1 MTVNITLLGGNVMK
15 DLLKKKEKAFPYLMC
30 LPVLLLFT
38 LFITLPFINGLWISF
53 HRWDGFSPMKWI
65 GLKNYRFVLTDEIF
79 WKAISNTFIYAFFVT
94 LIKNIIGLG
103 LAIILAKKIRFRT
116 AFRTAVYM
124 PVTFSYVV
132 VGILWVWILNPNFGL
147 LNHFLRALGLDFL
160 IRGWLSEPRYA
171 LASVIGVDIWK
182 WIGFHMVLYL
192 AGIQAIPKQLY
203 EAAEIDGASAWQ
215 RFCHVTI
222 PQLNSTI
229 IVNVLLSITG
239 AFVANYDIVKL
250 MTDGG
255 PFHSTEVS
263 LTYIVSTAFRYSSVG
278 KANAMSMILFLLV
291 LVFGL
296 LQLKIMTRED
306 VYE

>member
-1 MTVNITLLGGNVMK
+1 MRVNINLLGGNVMK

-30 LPVLLLFT
+30 LPALLLFT

-192 AGIQAIPKQLY
+192 AVQAIQNSFMKPLKSTGPVPGRGFATLP
-203 EAAEIDGASAWQ
+203 S
-215 RFCHVTI
+215 
-222 PQLNSTI
+222 QLNSTI

-239 AFVANYDIVKL
+239 AR
-250 MTDGG
+250 G
-255 PFHSTEVS
+255 PVRYCQDDDRRRTVS
-263 LTYIVSTAFRYSSVG
+263 PHQGLTTYSLHPLGTRRSVRRPP
-278 KANAMSMILFLLV
+278 L
-291 LVFGL
+291 
-296 LQLKIMTRED
+296 
-306 VYE
+306 

>member
-1 MTVNITLLGGNVMK
+1 MDRVSYGS
-15 DLLKKKEKAFPYLMC
+15 
-30 LPVLLLFT
+30 
-38 LFITLPFINGLWISF
+38 FIS
-53 HRWDGFSPMKWI
+53 
-65 GLKNYRFVLTDEIF
+65 
-79 WKAISNTFIYAFFVT
+79 
-94 LIKNIIGLG
+94 
-103 LAIILAKKIRFRT
+103 
-116 AFRTAVYM
+116 
-124 PVTFSYVV
+124 
-132 VGILWVWILNPNFGL
+132 
-147 LNHFLRALGLDFL
+147 
-160 IRGWLSEPRYA
+160 
-171 LASVIGVDIWK
+171 
-182 WIGFHMVLYL
+182 

-222 PQLNSTI
+222 PPVKQYYYRQCPALNYRG
-229 IVNVLLSITG
+229 LCG
-239 AFVANYDIVKL
+239 QYDIVKM

-263 LTYIVSTAFRYSSVG
+263 LTHIVSTAFRYSSVG